1 MIAPGLYSL
10 GDIAITQAAIYV
22 GDWVVGLDGM
32 TGANV
37 QIAMKYGSGTAS
49 GTVYLQTSLDGGT
62 TAIDIGAVTI
72 GTISAVSVLNFSGL
86 TPIIADPVTP
96 SDAALTGDT
105 AIDGILG
112 DRLRVK
118 VVTSGTYAGSTVL
131 SGRFIGR

>member
-37 QIAMKYGSGTAS
+37 QLAMKYGSGTAS

-62 TAIDIGAVTI
+62 TAIDIGAVSI
-72 GTISAVSVLNFSGL
+72 GTVSAVSVLNFSGL
-86 TPIIADPVTP
+86 TPVISDPVTP
-96 SDAALTGDT
+96 SDAALTADT
-105 AIDGILG
+105 AVDGILG

-131 SGRFIGR
+131 SGRFVGR